1 MQWRRWVVAVLVL
14 MAAYVAAWKLYPTD
28 RTPKGA
34 YYRVATA
41 VNRGQPKE
49 LFPYLETAAQHAA
62 FTIHKYSVDAVRR
75 IDAGYP
81 PDRVQRE
88 KERFVSLANREPGP
102 GVFEWYA
109 EKYGWM
115 DQLRRDLSGIA
126 NVEIA
131 GERATVETVRGTR
144 YAFRLRDNGMW
155 GLTLFTARLVA
166 DAEKVARDYS
176 VIDAAA
182 SDYERASGAN
192 VSPRPDGDSPHR

>member
-1 MQWRRWVVAVLVL
+1 MRWRRWLIALVVLVAV
-14 MAAYVAAWKLYPTD
+14 YVVAWKLYPTD

-34 YYRVATA
+34 YYRVTTA
-41 VNRGQPKE
+41 VNRGQPRE

-62 FTIHKYSVDAVRR
+62 FTIHKYSVDAIKR
-75 IDAGYP
+75 IDAAYP
-81 PDRVQRE
+81 RERAQQE
-88 KERFVSLANREPGP
+88 KERFVALAEREPGP
-102 GVFEWYA
+102 GVFEWYV

-115 DQLRRDLSGIA
+115 DQLRRDLSGVA

-182 SDYERASGAN
+182 SDYERAHHS
-192 VSPRPDGDSPHR
+192 SPNP

>member
-1 MQWRRWVVAVLVL
+1 MRRFWWLWIVL
-14 MAAYVAAWKLYPTD
+14 AAGCVYGLAWLFYPTD

-41 VNRGQPKE
+41 VNKESARE

-62 FTIHKYSVDAVRR
+62 FTLHKYSADAVQR
-75 IDAGYP
+75 IDAAYP
-81 PDRVQRE
+81 QELAVRE
-88 KERFVSLANREPGP
+88 RERFVAVAKLEPGP
-102 GVFEWYA
+102 GVFEAYA
-109 EKYGWM
+109 ERFGWL
-115 DQLRRDLSGIA
+115 DQLRRDLSGVA
-126 NVEIA
+126 NVEVT

-166 DAEKVARDYS
+166 DAEKIARDYS

-182 SDYERASGAN
+182 SDYER
-192 VSPRPDGDSPHR
+192 VSKSKTADPLAAPLE

>member
-1 MQWRRWVVAVLVL
+1 MRWRRWLVTVVVLVATYL
-14 MAAYVAAWKLYPTD
+14 VAWKLYPTD

-34 YYRVATA
+34 YYRVTTA
-41 VNRGQPKE
+41 VNRGQPLE

-62 FTIHKYSVDAVRR
+62 FTIHKYSVDAVKR
-75 IDAGYP
+75 IDAAYP
-81 PDRVQRE
+81 AESGQRE
-88 KERFVSLANREPGP
+88 RDRFLALATREPGP

-109 EKYGWM
+109 DKYAWM
-115 DQLRRDLSGIA
+115 DQLRRDLSGVA

-166 DAEKVARDYS
+166 DAEKIARDYS

-182 SDYERASGAN
+182 SDYERAKNAAAA
-192 VSPRPDGDSPHR
+192 P

>member
-1 MQWRRWVVAVLVL
+1 MRWRRWLVTVVVLV
-14 MAAYVAAWKLYPTD
+14 ATYVVAWKLYPTD

-34 YYRVATA
+34 YYRVTTA
-41 VNRGQPKE
+41 VNRGQPLE

-62 FTIHKYSVDAVRR
+62 FTIHKYSVDAVKR
-75 IDAGYP
+75 IDAAYP
-81 PDRVQRE
+81 AESAQRE
-88 KERFVSLANREPGP
+88 RDRFLALAAREPGP

-109 EKYGWM
+109 DKYAWM
-115 DQLRRDLSGIA
+115 DQLRRDLSGVA

-166 DAEKVARDYS
+166 DAEKIARDYS

-182 SDYERASGAN
+182 SDYERAKNAAAA
-192 VSPRPDGDSPHR
+192 P

>member
-1 MQWRRWVVAVLVL
+1 MRRRRWVLVVTLLGVAY
-14 MAAYVAAWKLYPTD
+14 AIAWYLYPTD
-28 RTPKGA
+28 HTPKGA
-34 YYRVATA
+34 YYRVTTA
-41 VNRGQPKE
+41 VNRGKPAE

-62 FTIHKYSVDAVRR
+62 FTLHKYSVDAVER
-75 IDAGYP
+75 IDAAYP
-81 PDRVQRE
+81 KERAEAE
-88 KERFVSLANREPGP
+88 KERFLVIARLEPGA

-109 EKYGWM
+109 ERFGWM
-115 DQLRRDLSGIA
+115 DQLRRDLSGVR

-131 GERATVETVRGTR
+131 GERATVETARGTR

-182 SDYERASGAN
+182 ADYERAAHGGAAT
-192 VSPRPDGDSPHR
+192 VAP

>member
-1 MQWRRWVVAVLVL
+1 MSWRRWLVAAAVLVT
-14 MAAYVAAWKLYPTD
+14 AYVVAWKLYPTD

-34 YYRVATA
+34 YYRVTTA
-41 VNRGQPKE
+41 VNRGQARE
-49 LFPYLETAAQHAA
+49 VFPYLETAAQHAA
-62 FTIHKYSVDAVRR
+62 FTIHKYSADALRR
-75 IDAGYP
+75 IDASYP
-81 PDRVQRE
+81 Q
-88 KERFVSLANREPGP
+88 ERAAQERARFEVLAAREPGP

-115 DQLRRDLSGIA
+115 DQLRRDLSGVA
-126 NVEIA
+126 NVEIS

-155 GLTLFTARLVA
+155 GLTSFTARLVA

-182 SDYERASGAN
+182 SDYERAQN
-192 VSPRPDGDSPHR
+192 VGQSAAPSPPAP